1 MSKQKSDDSA
11 FGVATG
17 SAPLFIPLKREYFE
31 AFTNGTKQAEF
42 RPYGQRW
49 NERTC
54 WIGRAVVLSLGYGKA
69 HRLRGEIVG
78 FVRDQNPQQLPGW
91 RECYGEKHPEAA
103 CIGIAIQQNVPDEP
117 RLRGKKDSL

>member
-1 MSKQKSDDSA
+1 MSKQKGNDSA
-11 FGVATG
+11 FGVAAG

-91 RECYGEKHPEAA
+91 RECYGEKHTEAA
-103 CIGIAIQQNVPDEP
+103 CIGIAIQQNAKDEP
-117 RLRGKKDSL
+117 RHE